1 MTDTP
6 AELARDLA
14 RVIVARFPPSKG
26 MTVENRKEMLEASAT
41 EMTEMVDEAM
51 ASLLRATGPVGSG
64 LDLARAHAM
73 VTLALL
79 FQSAVLEIAMSSV
92 IDESETE
99 IAARICARQAE
110 RPAGDAQN
118 PRP

>member
-6 AELARDLA
+6 AELARDFA
-14 RVIVARFPPSKG
+14 RVVVARFPPSKG
-26 MTVENRKEMLEASAT
+26 LTEEKLDAARM
-41 EMTEMVDEAM
+41 EMTEQVNEAM
-51 ASLLRATGPVGSG
+51 VSLLRATGPMGGG
-64 LDLARAHAM
+64 LDLARGQAM
-73 VTLALL
+73 LTLALL
-79 FQSAVLEIAMSSV
+79 FESAVREIAMSSV

-110 RPAGDAQN
+110 GGDAQN